1 MKISELLKIK
11 PELDIDLESNISDSK
26 PLNESLKLKYVE
38 LKESDC
44 SKKQLSLINKTFSI
58 DALSNVSVELLGFKS
73 FRPLNLTI
81 LVKNYETN
89 EELYCEINNITV
101 MGDPQLINF
110 SGVIDESKRGN
121 SILFSKGFDISN
133 RSVFGSSAG
142 QGLTLDL
149 YNYHENKIK
158 VEIILT
164 GWETKSEHLGQVI
177 FTNTNKIL
185 FSKTKCAK
193 NSVTKQIVQ
202 AGRYSALKSNYLQIN
217 SFNYNDKSLAN
228 LEILDI
234 SVAKKSQIY
243 SLEESNSLSSN
254 FFSSLKQVNFD
265 IFGYS
270 KSKELI
276 ITFKN
281 TNDYDIENYITIL
294 GEHAN
299 DDLIGQK

>member
-11 PELDIDLESNISDSK
+11 PELDIDLDSTISDSK
-26 PLNESLKLKYVE
+26 TSNESLKLKYIE

-58 DALSNVSVELLGFKS
+58 DALSNASVELLGFKP

-81 LVKNYETN
+81 LVKKYDTN
-89 EELYCEINNITV
+89 EESYCEINNITV
-101 MGDPQLINF
+101 MGNPQLINF
-110 SGVIDESKRGN
+110 NGTTDASMRGN

-133 RSVFGSSAG
+133 RSIFGSSAG
-142 QGLTLDL
+142 QGFLIDL
-149 YNYHENKIK
+149 FNPHETKIK
-158 VEIILT
+158 VEIVLT
-164 GWETKSEHLGQVI
+164 GWEAKSENLGQVI
-177 FTNTNKIL
+177 FTNPDKIL
-185 FSKTKCAK
+185 FSKTKCVK

-217 SFNYNDKSLAN
+217 SFNHNDKSLAN

-234 SVAKKSQIY
+234 SVAKKSQIS
-243 SLEESNSLSSN
+243 SLEEDNSLSSN
-254 FFSSLKQVNFD
+254 FFSVLKPVNFD

-294 GEHAN
+294 GEHAS